1 MPVDASIYSQLQ
13 APDFLGN
20 IQRGLSAKSMMDQQ
34 AQQKAQLAEEQTI
47 KDLYKKNT
55 MQAPDGSY
63 QVNSKQLMGDL
74 AQAGVSPEKIM
85 GYQDRFSQQAAQKQE
100 MDHKQK
106 LERIDT
112 IGRTAMSMKDPASYQ
127 KGIEYLKAQGIDTQ
141 EFPQQYDPRTVEM
154 VTSRALS
161 IKDQLAQQNS
171 ERDFGL
177 KKTELGIRHAELAQK
192 RQEES
197 QKLQDKKQEKL
208 AELAVPGYER
218 TGEVMQRP
226 ADAQKIRNAVSDAE
240 QLTSK
245 LNRLKELVKSKGT
258 YEYGGEGGAEMSS
271 LATEIQLLAKG
282 PNMYQLGVLTGPDMD
297 LLNKITADPSSM
309 DSFFTWDSTR
319 LKQIETQLKSV
330 KDKVGSITKASG
342 YRKAGG
348 EEFDQDVIDY
358 ANKYGI
364 SAEQANQ
371 IKLQRTS
378 QTGGR

>member
-358 ANKYGI
+358 ANKHGI